1 MFIKNGLRF
10 NIHQRYTDPETGE
23 KGIDMSRPE
32 NRARFGVIEIPDP
45 VRMPDE
51 THSNQEINEAP
62 YLISTPKSPEQLER
76 QQDDKDRQAAVRHLQ
91 DTDYL
96 FSIDRHAVLLAE
108 EPAREADLRVSR
120 EAAREVLR
128 AYKVKYPQP

>member
-10 NIHQRYTDPETGE
+10 NIYPRYTDPETGE
-23 KGIDMSRPE
+23 KGIDMTRPE
-32 NRARFGVIEIPDP
+32 NRARFGVTEIPDP
-45 VRMPDE
+45 ARGNDE
-51 THSNQEINEAP
+51 IEYTQEINEAP
-62 YLISTPKSPEQLER
+62 YVVITPKSAEQLEQ
-76 QQDDKDRQAAVRHLQ
+76 QQDGKDRQAAIKHLQ

-96 FSIDRHAVLLAE
+96 FSIDRHAVLLAD
-108 EPAREADLRVSR
+108 EPTREADLKVSR

>member
-10 NIHQRYTDPETGE
+10 NIYPRYTDPVSGE

-32 NRARFGVIEIPDP
+32 NRARFGVTEIPDP
-45 VRMPDE
+45 VRGNDE
-51 THSNQEINEAP
+51 IEYTQEINEAP
-62 YLISTPKSPEQLER
+62 YVVITPKSAEQLEQ
-76 QQDDKDRQAAVRHLQ
+76 QQDAKDRQAAIKHLQ

-96 FSIDRHAVLLAE
+96 FSIDRHVVLLAD
-108 EPAREADLRVSR
+108 EPTREADLKASR